1 MLVVRCI
8 LLLLLPLA
16 ATAQKIKMQDG
27 KVLKDGKVYCL
38 YEQQNQ
44 KRNVL
49 PVNVVESSL
58 KDNPEVSGTDF
69 SNYIF
74 STTASEQ
81 LIFATAKVLSSAP
94 NQYLQY
100 YYNIKFPLIG
110 REINIIYHPYLIE
123 YLANDIVKL
132 DLMSDEMWN
141 DMNARKLFDKW
152 NAKPTVVPYP
162 QIEKGSV
169 RNYNIGGAD
178 EDAPDLKGI
187 TIVGHNI
194 YRDNSILATYNRTTT
209 ISFGNIVGFNKDDYI
224 FSIKALNGTEIA
236 LVQVPRLRSVFYI
249 LKDADKNC
257 IPVFTAERVEEN
269 IIAMAANYLF
279 PLKISDNSPVK

>member
-1 MLVVRCI
+1 MHVLRCI
-8 LLLLLPLA
+8 LILLLPLA

-27 KVLKDGKVYCL
+27 KVLKDGTVYCL

-58 KDNPEVSGTDF
+58 KDNPEISGTDF

-74 STTASEQ
+74 STSASEQ

-100 YYNIKFPLIG
+100 YYNIKFPIIG

-123 YLANDIVKL
+123 YLTNDIVKL
-132 DLMSDEMWN
+132 DLIGDDMWN

-152 NAKPTVVPYP
+152 NAKPTVVPYA
-162 QIEKGSV
+162 QIENGSV
-169 RNYNIGGAD
+169 RNYNVGGAD

-187 TIVGHNI
+187 TVVGHNI
-194 YRDNSILATYNRTTT
+194 YRDSQLLATYNRATTV
-209 ISFGNIVGFNKDDYI
+209 SFGNIAGFRKDDYI
-224 FSIKALNGTEIA
+224 FSIVSPGGTEIA
-236 LVQVPRLRSVFYI
+236 LIEVPRLRSVFYI
-249 LKDADKNC
+249 LGKNDKTPT
-257 IPVFTAERVEEN
+257 PVYTAERVEEN

-279 PLKISDNSPVK
+279 PVNTTK

>member
-1 MLVVRCI
+1 MHVLRCI

-27 KVLKDGKVYCL
+27 KVLKDGTVYCL

-58 KDNPEVSGTDF
+58 KDNPEISGTDF

-74 STTASEQ
+74 STSASEQ

-94 NQYLQY
+94 NQYLQH

-123 YLANDIVKL
+123 YLTNDIVKL
-132 DLMSDEMWN
+132 DLIGDDMWN

-152 NAKPTVVPYP
+152 NAKPTVVPYA
-162 QIEKGSV
+162 QIENGSV
-169 RNYNIGGAD
+169 RNYNVGGAD

-187 TIVGHNI
+187 TVVGHNI
-194 YRDNSILATYNRTTT
+194 YRDSQLLATYNRSTT
-209 ISFGNIVGFNKDDYI
+209 ISFGNIAGFRKGDYI
-224 FSIKALNGTEIA
+224 FSIVSPGGTEIA
-236 LVQVPRLRSVFYI
+236 LVEVPRLRSVFYI
-249 LKDADKNC
+249 LGKNDKTS
-257 IPVFTAERVEEN
+257 IPVYTAERVEEN

-279 PLKISDNSPVK
+279 PVTATK

>member
-1 MLVVRCI
+1 MHVLRCI
-8 LLLLLPLA
+8 LLLLLPVVT
-16 ATAQKIKMQDG
+16 TAQKIKMQDG
-27 KVLKDGKVYCL
+27 KVMKDGKVYCL
-38 YEQQNQ
+38 YEQQSQ

-49 PVNVVESSL
+49 PVNVVESGL
-58 KDNPEVSGTDF
+58 KDNPEVSGSDF

-74 STTASEQ
+74 STAASEQ

-110 REINIIYHPYLIE
+110 REINIIYHPYLVE
-123 YLANDIVKL
+123 YFTNDIVNM
-132 DLMSDEMWN
+132 DLMSNDMWN

-152 NAKPTVVPYP
+152 SAKPTIVPYA

-169 RNYNIGGAD
+169 RNYNIGGTD

-187 TIVGHNI
+187 IVIGHNI
-194 YRDNSILATYNRTTT
+194 YRDSQLLATYNSTTT
-209 ISFGNIVGFNKDDYI
+209 ISFGNIAGFRKDDYI
-224 FSIKALNGTEIA
+224 FSIATPDGSEIA

-249 LKDADKNC
+249 LGKNDKTSTP
-257 IPVFTAERVEEN
+257 IYTAERVEKN

-279 PLKISDNSPVK
+279 PLNDSVNTTK